1 MGEIIIK
8 RVKTKQD
15 FEHFIQLYYD
25 LYKGSKFAVPYLRKD
40 EGYWLDKHDNPAL
53 HFCEAAYFLAIEDG
67 LVIGRVAAIVNHR
80 FNKIYNKQQVR
91 FGWFDVVDNIIATK
105 LLLKAVEDFGRER
118 GMTEMIGPMG
128 YTDKDRQGMLVEGF
142 NHLGKQF
149 TNYNYAYYPQHLK
162 SLHGFVK
169 GTDRLEFRLKISETP
184 DPQILNI
191 KNLVA
196 HKYHLKTVKLNKNN
210 LKASATTYA
219 RDIYNILEYEYD
231 GFFGYHEISE
241 ERLAKLV
248 THYVKKFDMNLL
260 TAVADENDHIISLGV
275 AVPSFSKALQ
285 KTNEGRLLP
294 WGWLELFKSIM
305 RHETDT
311 VEMLV
316 IATAPEY
323 KKKGVETLIVT
334 DLMEWF
340 RKYKFQWA
348 EMSPV
353 EQGSD
358 IANFIWSDKNAE
370 VYRIR
375 RLYTKD
381 IRKKDTKYEA
391 TKDTAYLGK

>member
-8 RVKTKQD
+8 RVKTKQE
-15 FEHFIQLYYD
+15 FEQFIQLYYD

-40 EGYWLDKHDNPAL
+40 EGYWLDKHENPAL
-53 HFCEAAYFLAIEDG
+53 HFCEAAYYLAIEDG
-67 LVIGRVAAIVNHR
+67 MVIGRVAAIINHR
-80 FNKIYNKQQVR
+80 YNQVYGKKQVR
-91 FGWFDVVDNIIATK
+91 FGWFDVVDNIVATK
-105 LLLKAVEDFGRER
+105 LLLKTVEDFGKER

-162 SLHGFVK
+162 SLQGFERCP
-169 GTDRLEFRLKISETP
+169 DRLEFRIKIEAETT
-184 DPQILNI
+184 PQFLNI
-191 KNLVA
+191 RRLVA
-196 HKYHLKTVKLNKNN
+196 DKYHLKVVKLNKNN
-210 LKASATTYA
+210 LKTGATTYA
-219 RDIYNILEYEYD
+219 RDIYNLLEHEYD

-241 ERLAKLV
+241 EKLSKLV

-316 IATAPEY
+316 IATDPEY
-323 KKKGVETLIVT
+323 QNKGVESLIVT
-334 DLMEWF
+334 DLLAWF
-340 RKYKFQWA
+340 RKYKFQWV
-348 EMSPV
+348 EVFPV
-353 EQGSD
+353 EQGSH
-358 IANFIWSDKNAE
+358 IANFIWSNPNAE

-381 IRKKDTKYEA
+381 IRKKDTKYEV
-391 TKDTAYLGK
+391 TENTAYLGK